1 MVDIN
6 GNIASC
12 IGDDC
17 ISYASHIK
25 GDFYSIQANM
35 MKNSGVPIAMVLAYE
50 SSKGDLADRMLVAL
64 EAAETAGA
72 DIRGK
77 QSAVMIISSGE
88 PTGVKW
94 KDIRLDLRVE
104 DHKNPAKEL
113 RRLIK
118 NHRAY
123 KHANVGDYHT
133 EMNQIEKALIEYNNA
148 AKLYPKNPEL
158 LYWAAVVLINNENIQ
173 KPLHIFKKV
182 FAKNEN
188 LHLITPRLISTG
200 FLKIN
205 EDILEMIIE
214 QY

>member
-6 GNIASC
+6 GNIASHT
-12 IGDDC
+12 GDDC
-17 ISYASHIK
+17 ISYARQIK
-25 GDFYSIQANM
+25 GDYYSIQANM

-77 QSAVMIISSGE
+77 QPAAMIIASGE

-123 KHANVGDYHT
+123 KH
-133 EMNQIEKALIEYNNA
+133 A